1 MCLEWAAFLL
11 DSRGGALAPPIPFP
25 TKPNDPQIMVFRFL
39 CIAKRLSHAG
49 TDCAIQSPG
58 QWPALM
64 CDGIGAFY
72 FVLCETL
79 VARLMSFGS
88 LLEFRD
94 VRGCL

>member
-1 MCLEWAAFLL
+1 MSKDPNLDAFRYF
-11 DSRGGALAPPIPFP
+11 S
-25 TKPNDPQIMVFRFL
+25 VFVL
-39 CIAKRLSHAG
+39 VSHAG